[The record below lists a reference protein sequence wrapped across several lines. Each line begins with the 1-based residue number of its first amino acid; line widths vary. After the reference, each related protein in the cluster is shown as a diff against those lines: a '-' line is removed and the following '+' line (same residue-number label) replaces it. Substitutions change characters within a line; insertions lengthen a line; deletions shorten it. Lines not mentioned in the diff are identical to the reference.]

1 MNTHMIRSFKPR
13 LQCLGKDSQRSSTAS
28 NPISR
33 IFSSALPVS
42 RRIPFQLKSAGPFR
56 PLRRSVWMPVR
67 RASSGIAPR
76 PPKLL
81 TTLSVGLFGTLLL
94 VPVAILHN
102 AERKFPDK
110 VDSILPPQ
118 MSSAI
123 SYFTSPFGFDSKI
136 TLQSEGVSAA
146 INTLNQKRV
155 EAVRKHRAW
164 RKSKRKKWKGYEKKA
179 ENDLL
184 SALPKK
190 PNKEKKW
197 SLLRRIALL

>member
-1 MNTHMIRSFKPR
+1 MIRSFKPR
-13 LQCLGKDSQRSSTAS
+13 LHSLGKDSQRSITTAS

-33 IFSSALPVS
+33 ISSSALSVS
-42 RRIPFQLKSAGPFR
+42 RRIPFQLKSAGCFR
-56 PLRRSVWMPVR
+56 PLRRSVWMATR
-67 RASSGIAPR
+67 RASTGVAPR
-76 PPKLL
+76 PPKML
-81 TTLSVGLFGTLLL
+81 TTLSFGLFGTLLF

-123 SYFTSPFGFDSKI
+123 GYFTSPFGFDSKI

-155 EAVRKHRAW
+155 EAVSPSLSRSDLHMVRKVYM
-164 RKSKRKKWKGYEKKA
+164 KISTE
-179 ENDLL
+179 
-184 SALPKK
+184 
-190 PNKEKKW
+190 
-197 SLLRRIALL
+197 